1 MNPYIEDQIVIGRG
15 NAMVKSIAVEKVEK
29 KYIVK
34 KGKSK
39 FYVELARTRDG
50 KSIVSVFKEIRHTII
65 KMEGRRKEKE
75 DWEYNLDDAEEIE
88 YEKLPGNIRKAL
100 GRLI

>member
-1 MNPYIEDQIVIGRG
+1 
-15 NAMVKSIAVEKVEK
+15 MVKSIAVEKVEK

-34 KGKSK
+34 KGEDT

-50 KSIVSVFKEIRHTII
+50 RPIVSVFKEVRHTII

-75 DWEYNLDDAEEIE
+75 DWEHELGDAEEIE
-88 YEKLPGNIRKAL
+88 YEKLPENIRKAL
-100 GRLI
+100 SKLI

>member
-1 MNPYIEDQIVIGRG
+1 
-15 NAMVKSIAVEKVEK
+15 MVKSIAVEKVEK

-34 KGKSK
+34 KGENT

-50 KSIVSVFKEIRHTII
+50 KPVVSVFKEIRHTII

-75 DWEYNLDDAEEIE
+75 DWEYDLNNAEEIE
-88 YEKLPGNIRKAL
+88 YEKLPENIRRAL
-100 GRLI
+100 SKLI